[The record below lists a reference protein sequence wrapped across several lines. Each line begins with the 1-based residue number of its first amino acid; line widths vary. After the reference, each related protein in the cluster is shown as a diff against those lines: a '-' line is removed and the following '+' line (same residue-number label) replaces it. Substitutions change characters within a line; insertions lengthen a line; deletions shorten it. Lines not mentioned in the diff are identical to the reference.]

1 MPELNVVSAW
11 NHPLLAQQA
20 QEIRRYVA
28 GKTLSIIPG
37 QLSGMFFPRPGGY
50 DCFLGGTVASGET
63 FLIAVTVSDVQLSQP
78 TIVEQIEKYLVDHA
92 GEIACAQVVQ

>member
-1 MPELNVVSAW
+1 MPEMNVASAW
-11 NHPLLAQQA
+11 NHSLLAQQA

-37 QLSGMFFPRPGGY
+37 QLEGMFFPRPGGY

-63 FLIAVTVSDVQLSQP
+63 FLIAVTVPPPISVEHLDSALSIKQEESYVP
-78 TIVEQIEKYLVDHA
+78 K
-92 GEIACAQVVQ
+92 VVQ